1 MIQMSL
7 SDTRKMMDGLRAKV
21 KDFNARA
28 RQGLFVGME
37 EFKGT
42 IQRDQMSGRKFAD
55 FGLKAPT
62 GTLRRSWRT
71 SKRQYGEYDFVVKLA
86 TDTKYARIHQ
96 YGGTI
101 RHPGGTPY
109 WMRPTGMTFTFC
121 PLSKG
126 KLANGGYD
134 KIASRVRLTKPHNIK
149 IPKRLHI
156 IEEYRETGKDIIM
169 ASIHRHVAGYKGRT
183 GIIVMD

>member
-1 MIQMSL
+1 MIEMKMSDAQKL
-7 SDTRKMMDGLRAKV
+7 MDSLRGKV
-21 KDFNARA
+21 KNFNARA
-28 RQGLFVGME
+28 RQGLYVGME
-37 EFKGT
+37 AFKGT

-62 GTLRRSWRT
+62 GTLRRSWRV

-96 YGGTI
+96 YGGVI

-134 KIASRVRLTKPHNIK
+134 KIASRVRLTKPHNIRM
-149 IPKRLHI
+149 PKRLYI
-156 IEEYRETGKDIIM
+156 MEEYRTTGVDIIM
-169 ASIHRHVAGYKGRT
+169 ASIHRHVAGFKGST

>member
-1 MIQMSL
+1 MIEMKM
-7 SDTRKMMDGLRAKV
+7 SDTQKLMDSLRGKV
-21 KDFNARA
+21 KNFNVRA
-28 RQGLFVGME
+28 RQGLIVGME

-62 GTLRRSWRT
+62 GNLRRSWRV

-96 YGGTI
+96 YGGVV

-109 WMRPTGMTFTFC
+109 YPTRFTDGKFI
-121 PLSKG
+121 PLRKEMKG
-126 KLANGGYD
+126 TSG
-134 KIASRVRLTKPHNIK
+134 VRLTKPHNIK